1 MQQPDS
7 RHSPDIPALAGT
19 VGRYGEAQPRP
30 ELRPHFQCVWT
41 SALPAD
47 HAGAIA
53 VVPDGC
59 VDVLWRAGRLLVVG
73 PDITA
78 ARPDLAPGAVV
89 LGARFQPGAALPWLG
104 LPMSEIVGSQVELAD
119 LWGARGREFAGRME
133 EAAVAGREVE
143 VFQSQLARTAL
154 SVDAPSRE
162 AAAIFALVQAN
173 AGMAGETI
181 PLLLRQLGLGERT
194 LRRRSVEHFGYGA
207 KTLERILRFQ
217 RALSLALA
225 QESTQRAGGRAGNR
239 AGRADRSDFGLAAL
253 AADAGYAD
261 QAHLSREIQSLCG
274 MTASA
279 LLRQLRAPKA

>member
-1 MQQPDS
+1 MLQPDS
-7 RHSPDIPALAGT
+7 RSSPDVPALAGT
-19 VGRYGEAQPRP
+19 VGRYCEARP
-30 ELRPHFQCVWT
+30 WAELQPHFQCVWT
-41 SALPAD
+41 SVLPAD

-78 ARPDLAPGAVV
+78 ARPDLAPGAAV

-104 LPMSEIVGSQVELAD
+104 LPMSEIVGRQVELAE

-133 EAAVAGREVE
+133 EAAAAGREVE
-143 VFQSQLARTAL
+143 VFQSQLAQMAL

-181 PLLLRQLGLGERT
+181 PLLLRRLGLGERT

-217 RALSLALA
+217 RALSLARD
-225 QESTQRAGGRAGNR
+225 STQRAGNG

>member
-19 VGRYGEAQPRP
+19 VGHYCEARPRP
-30 ELRPHFQCVWT
+30 ELQPHFQCVWT
-41 SALPAD
+41 SALPTD

-78 ARPDLAPGAVV
+78 ARPDLTPGVVV

-133 EAAVAGREVE
+133 EAAAAGREVE

-181 PLLLRQLGLGERT
+181 PLLLRRLGLGERT

-225 QESTQRAGGRAGNR
+225 STQRAGGRAGNR

-261 QAHLSREIQSLCG
+261 HAHLSREIQSLCG

-279 LLRQLRAPKA
+279 LLRQLCAPKA

>member
-7 RHSPDIPALAGT
+7 RHSPDVPALAGT
-19 VGRYGEAQPRP
+19 VGRYREAQPRR
-30 ELRPHFQCVWT
+30 ELQPHFRCVWT

-119 LWGARGREFAGRME
+119 LWGPRGREFAGRME
-133 EAAVAGREVE
+133 QAAATGREVE
-143 VFQSQLARTAL
+143 VFQSQLAQTAL

-173 AGMAGETI
+173 AGIAGETI
-181 PLLLRQLGLGERT
+181 PLLLRRLGLGERT

-217 RALSLALA
+217 RALSLAL
-225 QESTQRAGGRAGNR
+225 ESTQRAGNRAGR

-261 QAHLSREIQSLCG
+261 QAHLSRAIQSLCG
-274 MTASA
+274 MTAST